1 MLSQLEVL
9 RSLIDRGLLETVSVV
24 ESGVTIADM
33 SRRNRNFRVVVN
45 RGPSYFIKQ
54 ASGLEDASLL
64 AHEDEVYR
72 LLAVDAGADGKVQ
85 YLPRSFGL
93 DAKTGLFVLELL
105 TGAADM
111 REHQRKCGRFS
122 QSLARVAGKTLANL
136 HGKNTVTKQRM
147 SIASAVTT
155 APWIL
160 SLASPSFRVLREI
173 SHGNIELIK
182 TLQKAPAAGSILSDL
197 HTRWKHD
204 YFVHGD
210 IKWDNCMVIPKA
222 GSQGRWEIKLVDWET
237 AGLGDPCWDLGSM
250 FGNYL
255 SCWLFSIP
263 YTDKESVSQSVNLA
277 RYPLERIQP
286 AMRSLWQ
293 AYRTEMALDAQTS
306 NEWLVTSTRFSAARL
321 IQTAYEAMVH
331 SPNLTVNIANLVQ
344 LSLNIL
350 RRPAEAAV
358 HLLGISLDVANFP
371 ESVSD
376 PFTSSH

>member
-1 MLSQLEVL
+1 
-9 RSLIDRGLLETVSVV
+9 
-24 ESGVTIADM
+24 
-33 SRRNRNFRVVVN
+33 
-45 RGPSYFIKQ
+45 
-54 ASGLEDASLL
+54 
-64 AHEDEVYR
+64 
-72 LLAVDAGADGKVQ
+72 
-85 YLPRSFGL
+85 
-93 DAKTGLFVLELL
+93 
-105 TGAADM
+105 M
-111 REHQRKCGRFS
+111 REHQSKSGRFS
-122 QSLARVAGKTLANL
+122 QSLARVAGKTLAYL

-147 SIASAVTT
+147 SSASAVTT
-155 APWIL
+155 APPWIL

-173 SHGNIELIK
+173 SHGNIELVK
-182 TLQKAPAAGSILSDL
+182 ALQKAPTAGSILSDL
-197 HTRWKHD
+197 RTRWNHS

-210 IKWDNCMVIPKA
+210 IKWDNCMVIRKA

-263 YTDKESVSQSVNLA
+263 YTDRESVSQSVNLA

-286 AMRSLWQ
+286 AIRSLWQ

-306 NEWLVTSTRFSAARL
+306 NEWLVKSTRFSAARL

-331 SPNLTVNIANLVQ
+331 SPNFTVNIANLVQ

-350 RRPAEAAV
+350 RRPLETAV
-358 HLLGISLDVANFP
+358 HLLGIYPDVSDFP

-376 PFTSSH
+376 PVTNSH